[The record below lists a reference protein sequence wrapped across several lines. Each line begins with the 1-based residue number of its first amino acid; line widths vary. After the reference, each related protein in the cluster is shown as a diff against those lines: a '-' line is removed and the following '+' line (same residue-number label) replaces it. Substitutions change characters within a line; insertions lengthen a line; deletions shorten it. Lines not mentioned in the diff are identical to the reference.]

1 MENRIVVDTNVMIS
15 FLIGKRLRKLKD
27 RLSDLS
33 IKLILTDQLINELKL
48 VTSRPKFKKYFDK
61 KDVNEFIDLISIIG
75 LTFQIKDIPKV
86 CRDPK
91 DNFLLSLCVSGNAAY
106 LVTGDKDL
114 LDLVEYKGT
123 KIIRAAEFE
132 KLLVRSFH

>member
-1 MENRIVVDTNVMIS
+1 MGNRVVVDTNVMIG

-27 RLSDLS
+27 KLSDLS
-33 IKLILTDQLINELKL
+33 IKLILTDQLISELKL
-48 VTSRPKFKKYFDK
+48 VTSRPKFRKYFDK
-61 KDVNEFIDLISIIG
+61 QDVNEFIDLIWIIG
-75 LTFQIKDIPKV
+75 LTYQIQYIPKT

-91 DNFLLSLCVSGNAAY
+91 DNFLLSLCLIGNAAY

-123 KIIRAAEFE
+123 KIIRATEFE
-132 KLLVRSFH
+132 KLL

>member
-1 MENRIVVDTNVMIS
+1 MGNRVVVDTNVMIS

-27 RLSDLS
+27 KLSDLS
-33 IKLILTDQLINELKL
+33 IKLIITEQLINELKL
-48 VTSRPKFKKYFDK
+48 VTSRPKFRKYFDK
-61 KDVNEFIDLISIIG
+61 QDVNEFIDLISIIG
-75 LTFQIKDIPKV
+75 LTYQIQDIPKA

-91 DNFLLSLCVSGNAAY
+91 DNFLLSLCLIGNAAY

-123 KIIRAAEFE
+123 KIIRATEFK
-132 KLLVRSFH
+132 KLL

>member
-1 MENRIVVDTNVMIS
+1 MGNRVVVDTNVMIG

-27 RLSDLS
+27 KLSDLS

-48 VTSRPKFKKYFDK
+48 VTSRPKFRKYFDK
-61 KDVNEFIDLISIIG
+61 QDVNEFIDLISIIG
-75 LTFQIKDIPKV
+75 LTYQIQDIPKV

-91 DNFLLSLCVSGNAAY
+91 DNFLLSLCLIGNAAY

-114 LDLVEYKGT
+114 LDLMEYKGT
-123 KIIRAAEFE
+123 KIITATEFE
-132 KLLVRSFH
+132 KLL

>member
-1 MENRIVVDTNVMIS
+1 MENRIVVDTNVMVS

-27 RLSDLS
+27 KLTDLS

-48 VTSRPKFKKYFDK
+48 VTSRPKFRKYFARQ
-61 KDVNEFIDLISIIG
+61 DVNEFIDLISIIG
-75 LTFQIKDIPKV
+75 LTYQIQDIPKV

-91 DNFLLSLCVSGNAAY
+91 DNFLLSLCLIGNAAY
-106 LVTGDKDL
+106 LVTGDNDL

-123 KIIRAAEFE
+123 KIIKATEFE
-132 KLLVRSFH
+132 KLL

>member
-1 MENRIVVDTNVMIS
+1 MEYRVVVDTNVLIS

-27 RLSDLS
+27 KLSDLS

-48 VTSRPKFKKYFDK
+48 VTTRPKFKRYFDK
-61 KDVNEFIDLISIIG
+61 QDVSEFINLISIIG
-75 LTFQIKDIPKV
+75 FSYQIQDIPAV

-91 DNFLLSLCVSGNAAY
+91 DNFLLSLCLIGNAAY

-114 LDLVEYKGT
+114 LELGEYIDT
-123 KIIRAAEFE
+123 KIISATEFE
-132 KLLVRSFH
+132 KLL